1 MTFHLTRWPIEQKIA
16 RCQLISH
23 VTLCSGIARFCL
35 HKFVDL
41 HILHIHSELGWL
53 QFLLGRPYII
63 GKNLQKLVNFY
74 FDKILK
80 SRSKWQINNRNLWKK
95 SLFKS
100 RPWTLIFIFRQ
111 SLDIPKKCHK
121 KICNICI
128 QAWYFS
134 RSCHCYQYH
143 LSEKNRQIRT

>member
-1 MTFHLTRWPIEQKIA
+1 MTFHLTRWPTEQKIA

-53 QFLLGRPYII
+53 QVLLGRPYII

-74 FDKILK
+74 FDKFLSQDPSGKLTTEICE
-80 SRSKWQINNRNLWKK
+80 KK

-100 RPWTLIFIFRQ
+100 RLWTLIFIFRLF
-111 SLDIPKKCHK
+111 LDIPNN